1 MHGRFDLFVKIRAT
15 DLEQS
20 RNVIENKTRGLSNIV
35 DTQLV
40 TILKTKKEEQVASLD
55 IHITES
61 NG

>member
-20 RNVIENKTRGLSNIV
+20 RNIIGNKTRGLSNIV